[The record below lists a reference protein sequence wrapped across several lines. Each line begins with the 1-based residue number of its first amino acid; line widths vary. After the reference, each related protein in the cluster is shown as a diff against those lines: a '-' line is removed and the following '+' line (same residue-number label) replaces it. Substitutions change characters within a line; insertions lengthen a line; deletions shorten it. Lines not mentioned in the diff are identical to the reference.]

1 MVPWAMAQF
10 SSFRSC
16 QGRVHVLLNSV
27 IKRVN
32 DFDSLLQMA
41 GSLKTILF
49 LGSTRE
55 GRMGLRVA
63 KFMKKQL
70 EAASHTVELCGSLY
84 SLFYRLSYSI
94 SL

>member
-1 MVPWAMAQF
+1 MT
-10 SSFRSC
+10 
-16 QGRVHVLLNSV
+16 
-27 IKRVN
+27 
-32 DFDSLLQMA
+32 A

-70 EAASHTVELCGSLY
+70 EAANHSVELCGAPITLLCNVSRVRAGR
-84 SLFYRLSYSI
+84 FG
-94 SL
+94 